1 MFNLNKTRGLQLAC
15 QSLSSSQLVSV
26 SNFQSVSW
34 VCKFL
39 VVSFSLSQSFSWF
52 EIEVSVNQ
60 YQSIGSNNSLCV
72 SQFKSDSFNLSV
84 LVSCFQSLTMF
95 QTEVNS
101 LTVKSVSFRK
111 LVYIVFSQSVLVCKF
126 QSVSFSTLLSF
137 SQFLSVIF

>member
-1 MFNLNKTRGLQLAC
+1 M
-15 QSLSSSQLVSV
+15 
-26 SNFQSVSW
+26 
-34 VCKFL
+34 
-39 VVSFSLSQSFSWF
+39 
-52 EIEVSVNQ
+52 NQ
-60 YQSIGSNNSLCV
+60 YQSIGSNNSLSV

-111 LVYIVFSQSVLVCKF
+111 LVYIVFSQSVLVCNF

-137 SQFLSVIF
+137 SQFLSVIFSHLEINININFKLSLLIYVYSNLTTTKL